1 MTSEVSADVY
11 ANWADLVGRVR
22 RGDRTGAEALYHT
35 VTGNA
40 RAKLRRTVD
49 PHLVEDRLHD
59 TFVSVLEAI
68 QGGALRE
75 PERLMGFVRTVTQRQ
90 VAAQIRANMA
100 GRRRLT
106 QIGLTEFPSPREF
119 SPDAALMRQER
130 DESLS
135 KLLRRLRARDREI
148 LVRFYWKEEPPEQ
161 ICEEMRLTP
170 TQFRLFKSRALAQ
183 CSEFAHR
190 GRTVLRRTPE
200 TVAAAPEKQVA

>member
-1 MTSEVSADVY
+1 MTSEAAAEVY

-90 VAAQIRANMA
+90 VAAHIRSSMA
-100 GRRRLT
+100 RRRWLT
-106 QIGLTEFPSPREF
+106 PIGVTEFPSPREL
-119 SPDAALMRQER
+119 SPDAALMRKER
-130 DESLS
+130 DESLGR
-135 KLLRRLRARDREI
+135 LLRRLRVRDREI
-148 LVRFYWKEEPPEQ
+148 LIRFYWHEQPPEQ
-161 ICEEMRLTP
+161 ICGEMNLTP
-170 TQFRLFKSRALAQ
+170 TQFRLFKSRALAR

-190 GRTVLRRTPE
+190 GRTAPQSETP
-200 TVAAAPEKQVA
+200 VSLQQQVA